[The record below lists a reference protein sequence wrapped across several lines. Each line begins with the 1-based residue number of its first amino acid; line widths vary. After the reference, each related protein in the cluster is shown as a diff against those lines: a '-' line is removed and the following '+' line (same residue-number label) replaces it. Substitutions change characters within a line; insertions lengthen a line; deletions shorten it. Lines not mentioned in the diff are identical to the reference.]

1 LDLILQ
7 FLCIDI
13 NNVKQEEIIAQYQP
27 LLQNIASNI
36 LRSTEDAKDVVQ
48 DTFLKWLSVDHT
60 KIENTKAYLIR
71 SVKNNSLSHLQS
83 LKNKKEELN
92 LDFDIIDKLD
102 TWYKETE
109 FPKIDIEDEL
119 AAAIFILQMKL
130 EPLERAVFLMKEVF
144 NFDYETIQETLE
156 KRKDHLRQLVSR
168 AKKKLAMDKENF
180 SFPVIKKPEFINS
193 VVKACDLGSFN
204 DMIAQLK
211 LEIASPF
218 KK

>member
-1 LDLILQ
+1 MDRILQ
-7 FLCIDI
+7 FICIYI
-13 NNVKQEEIIAQYQP
+13 ESVKQEEIIAQYQP
-27 LLQNIASNI
+27 LLQSIASKI
-36 LRSTEDAKDVVQ
+36 LGSTEDAKDVVQ
-48 DTFLKWLSVDHT
+48 DTFLKWLSVDRSN
-60 KIENTKAYLIR
+60 IDNTKAYLIR
-71 SVKNNSLSHLQS
+71 SVKNNALSHLES
-83 LKNKKEELN
+83 LKNKKEEFN
-92 LDFDIIDKLD
+92 PNIDIIDKLD
-102 TWYKETE
+102 NWYKETE
-109 FPKIDIEDEL
+109 FPKIDIENEL
-119 AAAIFILQMKL
+119 AAALFILQMKL

>member
-1 LDLILQ
+1 M
-7 FLCIDI
+7 
-13 NNVKQEEIIAQYQP
+13 KQEEIIAQYQP

>member
-1 LDLILQ
+1 M
-7 FLCIDI
+7 DI
-13 NNVKQEEIIAQYQP
+13 INVKQEEIIAQYQP
-27 LLQNIASNI
+27 LLQSIASNI
-36 LRSTEDAKDVVQ
+36 LGSTEDAKDVVQ
-48 DTFLKWLSVDHT
+48 DTFLKWLSVDHV
-60 KIENTKAYLIR
+60 KIENTKAYLIQ

-83 LKNKKEELN
+83 LKNKKEEHN

-109 FPKIDIEDEL
+109 FPKIDIENEL
-119 AAAIFILQMKL
+119 AAALFILQMKL

-168 AKKKLAMDKENF
+168 AKKKLAKDTENF

-204 DMIAQLK
+204 DLIAQLK

>member
-1 LDLILQ
+1 
-7 FLCIDI
+7 
-13 NNVKQEEIIAQYQP
+13 VKQEEIIAQYQP
-27 LLQNIASNI
+27 LLQSIASKI
-36 LRSTEDAKDVVQ
+36 LGSTEDAKDVVQ
-48 DTFLKWLSVDHT
+48 DTFLKWLSVDRSN
-60 KIENTKAYLIR
+60 IDNTKAYLIR
-71 SVKNNSLSHLQS
+71 SVKNNALSHLEN
-83 LKNKKEELN
+83 LKNKKEEFN
-92 LDFDIIDKLD
+92 PNFDIIDKLD
-102 TWYKETE
+102 NWYKETE
-109 FPKIDIEDEL
+109 FPKIDIENEL
-119 AAAIFILQMKL
+119 AAALFILQMKL

>member
-1 LDLILQ
+1 MDRILQ
-7 FLCIDI
+7 FICIDI
-13 NNVKQEEIIAQYQP
+13 NHVKQEEIIAQYQP
-27 LLQNIASNI
+27 LLQSIASKI
-36 LRSTEDAKDVVQ
+36 LGSTEDAKDVVQ
-48 DTFLKWLSVDHT
+48 DTFLKWLSVDRSN
-60 KIENTKAYLIR
+60 IDNTKAYLIR
-71 SVKNNSLSHLQS
+71 SVKNNALSHLES
-83 LKNKKEELN
+83 LKNKKEEFN
-92 LDFDIIDKLD
+92 PNFDIIDKLD
-102 TWYKETE
+102 NWYKETE
-109 FPKIDIEDEL
+109 FPKIDIENEL
-119 AAAIFILQMKL
+119 AAALFILQMKL

>member
-1 LDLILQ
+1 MDLILQ

>member
-1 LDLILQ
+1 MDLILQ

-119 AAAIFILQMKL
+119 AAALFILQMKL

-168 AKKKLAMDKENF
+168 AKKKLAKDTENF
-180 SFPVIKKPEFINS
+180 YFPVIKKPEFINS

>member
-1 LDLILQ
+1 MDRILQ
-7 FLCIDI
+7 FICIYI
-13 NNVKQEEIIAQYQP
+13 ESVKQEEIIAQYQP
-27 LLQNIASNI
+27 LLQSIASKI
-36 LRSTEDAKDVVQ
+36 LGSTEDAKDVVQ
-48 DTFLKWLSVDHT
+48 DTFLKWLSVDRSN
-60 KIENTKAYLIR
+60 IDNTKAYLIR
-71 SVKNNSLSHLQS
+71 SVKNNALSHLES
-83 LKNKKEELN
+83 LKNKKEEFN
-92 LDFDIIDKLD
+92 INIDIIDKLD
-102 TWYKETE
+102 NWYKETE
-109 FPKIDIEDEL
+109 FPKIDIENEL
-119 AAAIFILQMKL
+119 AAALFILQMKL

>member
-92 LDFDIIDKLD
+92 FDFDIIDKLD